1 MTLLE
6 LVLAKPKLHN
16 RLPEGLAELDKALLS
31 AHITT
36 HLVDLCG
43 DQPKDLQVQEK
54 KPVKISTK
62 KLNKMTFNRE
72 SIGKIKQGK
81 FSFVYLP

>member
-43 DQPKDLQVQEK
+43 DQPKDLQVEA
-54 KPVKISTK
+54 V
-62 KLNKMTFNRE
+62 LWL
-72 SIGKIKQGK
+72 
-81 FSFVYLP
+81 V